1 MKEGIPFIMQY
12 LITKWFGVFLCD
24 SKGIQKNILFTKS
37 SESIVEKLSVID
49 AHGILDEERNLVKGK
64 KVLVGEK
71 RLRSLG
77 LYAPEDPFFISC
89 AIEAA
94 QFDFSPDML
103 SQATRILTASKV
115 TSKLASPDLQLIQ
128 MVNTLDDL
136 HQTANLLSER
146 LECWQALPAKKEY
159 LQPVTVL
166 ISTVEQQRQQV
177 EYCIEQ
183 EMLKLAPNMAALIG
197 PLLSA
202 RLVALAGGL
211 ERLSNFPA
219 STIQLLGAEKAL
231 FRFKKE
237 GGRPPK
243 HGTLFQHPL
252 INKAPWKDRGKIAR
266 MLAGKIAI
274 AARADFYT
282 HRDIAPELKQSLHSQ
297 ISHMK
302 GGTQQD

>member
-1 MKEGIPFIMQY
+1 MYY

-24 SKGIQKNILFTKS
+24 SKGVQENLLFSQTA
-37 SESIVEKLSVID
+37 ESIAEKLSAID
-49 AHGILDEERNLVKGK
+49 SQAILKEERRLVKGK
-64 KVLVGEK
+64 KVQVSEK

-77 LYAPEDPFFISC
+77 TYSPEDPFFTSNVIDPD
-89 AIEAA
+89 
-94 QFDFSPDML
+94 QFGFSTDLL

-146 LECWQALPAKKEY
+146 FECWQALPAKKEY
-159 LQPVTVL
+159 LEPVTML
-166 ISTVEQQRQQV
+166 ISTVEQQRRQV
-177 EYCIEQ
+177 EYHIEQ
-183 EMLKLAPNMAALIG
+183 TILKLAPNMTALIG

-202 RLVALAGGL
+202 RLIALAGGL

-237 GGRPPK
+237 GGKPPK
-243 HGTLFQHPL
+243 HGALFQHPL
-252 INKAPWKDRGKIAR
+252 ISKAPWKHRGKHAR
-266 MLAGKIAI
+266 ILAGKIAI

-282 HRDIAPELKQSLHSQ
+282 QRDIADELKQSLQSQ
-297 ISHMK
+297 LSH
-302 GGTQQD
+302 TRSL

>member
-1 MKEGIPFIMQY
+1 MHY
-12 LITKWFGVFLCD
+12 LVTKWFGVFLCD
-24 SKGIQKNILFTKS
+24 SEGIKENLLFSKTA
-37 SESIVEKLSVID
+37 ETLAEKLSTMD
-49 AHGILDEERNLVKGK
+49 SQAILKEERSLVKGK
-64 KVLVGEK
+64 KVQVREK

-77 LYAPEDPFFISC
+77 AYDPEDPFFTSFT
-89 AIEAA
+89 IEPD
-94 QFDFSPDML
+94 QFGFSTDLL

-136 HQTANLLSER
+136 YQTANLLSER

-159 LQPVTVL
+159 LEPVTVL
-166 ISTVEQQRQQV
+166 ISTVEQQRRQV
-177 EYCIEQ
+177 EYHIEQ
-183 EMLKLAPNMAALIG
+183 TMLKLAPNMTALIG

-202 RLVALAGGL
+202 RLIALAGGL

-237 GGRPPK
+237 GGKPPK
-243 HGTLFQHPL
+243 HGALFQHPL
-252 INKAPWKDRGKIAR
+252 ISKAPWKQRGKHAR
-266 MLAGKIAI
+266 VLAGKIAI

-282 HRDIAPELKQSLHSQ
+282 QRDIADELKQSLHNQ
-297 ISHMK
+297 LSH
-302 GGTQQD
+302 TRSL

>member
-1 MKEGIPFIMQY
+1 MQY
-12 LITKWFGVFLCD
+12 LITKWFGVFLCG
-24 SKGIQKNILFTKS
+24 SKGIQKNLLFTKS
-37 SESIVEKLSVID
+37 PENIAEKLSAID
-49 AHGILDEERNLVKGK
+49 SHGILKEERDLAKGK
-64 KVLVGEK
+64 KVYVGEK

-77 LYAPEDPFFISC
+77 TYAPEDPFFSSC
-89 AIEAA
+89 VIEPN
-94 QFDFSPDML
+94 QFGFSADIL

-115 TSKLASPDLQLIQ
+115 VSKLASPDLQLIQ

-146 LECWQALPAKKEY
+146 LECWQALPAKQEY

-183 EMLKLAPNMAALIG
+183 EILKLAPNMTALIG

-202 RLVALAGGL
+202 RLVALSGSL

-237 GGRPPK
+237 GGKPPK

-252 INKAPWKDRGKIAR
+252 INKAPWKHRGKIAR
-266 MLAGKIAI
+266 ILAGKIAI

-282 HRDIAPELKQSLHSQ
+282 HRDIANELKQSLHSQ
-297 ISHMK
+297 ISQMRD
-302 GGTQQD
+302 GMQQDE